1 MARDADDSW
10 ARWLEGDGD
19 SGLWPWLADL
29 ATGWRPPATP
39 LPCIDDPVAEA
50 ERIRARSVQEG
61 VWPTAVERLVLRDP
75 TGTPWSFVFLHGFG
89 ATRAGG
95 EAVMDA
101 LAEDLAANLWYPLL
115 PGHGR
120 DPAAHAEAPA
130 EAYLQTAAHALAMGR
145 ALGERV
151 CLVGS
156 STGGLLATW
165 LAATWPE
172 LVDAL
177 VLVSPLFAFADPSA
191 RILQIPYGLETVEA
205 ARGPVRDARFGED
218 PEERRVDGYQDR
230 WLTEQRYQALAHL
243 ERLRGWIAQD
253 ATYREVQCPVL
264 LLYAPE
270 DDVVDLAAMH
280 HAFGAMG
287 PNRLSRFVP
296 IEDGHHVLM
305 SAWVRTDKEAVRT
318 ALDRFLEAVFDAVR
332 SEGEPRTSPHPTGD
346 SPG

>member
-1 MARDADDSW
+1 MARDAEESW
-10 ARWLEGDGD
+10 ARWLAGDGD

-29 ATGWRPPATP
+29 TTGWRPPSIP
-39 LPCIDDPVAEA
+39 LPTIDDPVTEA
-50 ERIRARSVQEG
+50 AAVRARSEASG
-61 VWPTAVERLVLRDP
+61 AWPTAVERLVQHAPGRA
-75 TGTPWSFVFLHGFG
+75 PWSLVFLHGFG

-95 EAVMDA
+95 EAVMDP
-101 LAEDLAANLWYPLL
+101 LAADLGANLWYPLL

-120 DPAAHAEAPA
+120 DPAAHADAPA
-130 EAYLQTAAHALAMGR
+130 EAYLETAAHALAMGA

-165 LAATWPE
+165 LAATWPDR
-172 LVDAL
+172 VDAL
-177 VLVSPLFAFADPSA
+177 VLVSPLFAFADPTA

-218 PEERRVDGYQDR
+218 PEQRRVDGYQDR
-230 WLTEQRYQALAHL
+230 WLTEQRYRALAHL
-243 ERLRGWIAQD
+243 ERLRGWIAQE
-253 ATYREVQCPVL
+253 ATYRTVRCPVL
-264 LLYAPE
+264 LLYSPL
-270 DDVVDLAAMH
+270 DDVVDLTAMH

-296 IEDGHHVLM
+296 IQDGHHVLM
-305 SAWVRTDKEAVRT
+305 SAWVRTDKAAVRG
-318 ALDRFLEAVFDAVR
+318 ALDRFFDDLR
-332 SEGEPRTSPHPTGD
+332 SAGAARTSRRPPGG